1 MKNNNKL
8 AVKKEWD
15 DLHNI
20 VQMMYCPSEDISG
33 LGDVQGDGSL
43 GTTIKITPVSDPVHY
58 PNRRLTANCH
68 DDNCRSSDLD
78 IMEVITKD
86 EFEKDKE
93 NGLDLMVYLAHD
105 EENTGGIGLAQPNVV
120 CDPNPQARAFASSAN
135 EYDKNTHV
143 FAAVSLAL
151 IS

>member
-1 MKNNNKL
+1 MFFQVGYVDSFLELKNNDKL

-15 DLHNI
+15 HLHNV

-33 LGDVQGDGSL
+33 LGDVQGDGNL

-58 PNRRLTANCH
+58 PNKRLTANCH

-86 EFEKDKE
+86 EFEKD
-93 NGLDLMVYLAHD
+93 
-105 EENTGGIGLAQPNVV
+105 
-120 CDPNPQARAFASSAN
+120 
-135 EYDKNTHV
+135 
-143 FAAVSLAL
+143 
-151 IS
+151 